1 MSNHLPG
8 IKLLFIS
15 LILSLAYLIGFE
27 PFGYK
32 YIGLLSVSILFY
44 FASKLEARKAALLL
58 FLFGFFLYCFGLYW
72 LYISIHIVSGA
83 PKILALILIAIL
95 SAYLS
100 VFYSIFGFIFAKLH
114 KKIRNEWLSFLF
126 IAPSLWTLLEIIRG
140 YLLTGFPWFSLG
152 YIETASFVSSW
163 APIGGVYLVS
173 LVVAMIASLILL
185 VFIKRSVMS
194 GSIIILI
201 TVFSYFLSI
210 HDWTIRSNESSYR
223 VALVQGNIEQDRKW
237 LRSEF
242 ENTLTHY
249 ASSLEGLEDI
259 DLVIWP
265 EVAIPSLR
273 RNVASYLES
282 LEAEMTKKG
291 IRMLILGINTQ
302 DNEGRVYNSMI
313 SLGAERHSY
322 QKRHLVPF
330 GEYFPVTEGIRSW
343 MRTMNLPSKDIS
355 KGDDKQQSFNLDDI
369 RMAPSICYEDIF
381 GSDLLDF
388 FPQSNVII
396 NITNNAW
403 FGQSIASAQHLQM
416 SKMRA
421 IESGRYLLRSTNT
434 GISSII
440 DPKGRIQA
448 TSKPFEYSVITGD
461 FYPMK
466 GQTPYMIWGDAF
478 SLLLSIFLM
487 TMGVIIGMLRL
498 KIKND

>member
-1 MSNHLPG
+1 
-8 IKLLFIS
+8 
-15 LILSLAYLIGFE
+15 
-27 PFGYK
+27 
-32 YIGLLSVSILFY
+32 
-44 FASKLEARKAALLL
+44 
-58 FLFGFFLYCFGLYW
+58 
-72 LYISIHIVSGA
+72 
-83 PKILALILIAIL
+83 
-95 SAYLS
+95 
-100 VFYSIFGFIFAKLH
+100 
-114 KKIRNEWLSFLF
+114 
-126 IAPSLWTLLEIIRG
+126 
-140 YLLTGFPWFSLG
+140 
-152 YIETASFVSSW
+152 
-163 APIGGVYLVS
+163 
-173 LVVAMIASLILL
+173 
-185 VFIKRSVMS
+185 MS

>member
-1 MSNHLPG
+1 M
-8 IKLLFIS
+8 
-15 LILSLAYLIGFE
+15 
-27 PFGYK
+27 
-32 YIGLLSVSILFY
+32 
-44 FASKLEARKAALLL
+44 
-58 FLFGFFLYCFGLYW
+58 
-72 LYISIHIVSGA
+72 
-83 PKILALILIAIL
+83 
-95 SAYLS
+95 
-100 VFYSIFGFIFAKLH
+100 
-114 KKIRNEWLSFLF
+114 
-126 IAPSLWTLLEIIRG
+126 
-140 YLLTGFPWFSLG
+140 
-152 YIETASFVSSW
+152 
-163 APIGGVYLVS
+163 
-173 LVVAMIASLILL
+173 
-185 VFIKRSVMS
+185 
-194 GSIIILI
+194 
-201 TVFSYFLSI
+201 
-210 HDWTIRSNESSYR
+210 
-223 VALVQGNIEQDRKW
+223 
-237 LRSEF
+237 
-242 ENTLTHY
+242 
-249 ASSLEGLEDI
+249 
-259 DLVIWP
+259 
-265 EVAIPSLR
+265 AIPSLR

-434 GISSII
+434 GISTII

>member
-1 MSNHLPG
+1 MSNHLSG

-32 YIGLLSVSILFY
+32 FIGLLSVSLLFY
-44 FASKLEARKAALLL
+44 LASKIEARKAALLL

-173 LVVAMIASLILL
+173 LVVAMIASLIVL
-185 VFIKRSVMS
+185 VFLKRSVMS

-201 TVFSYFLSI
+201 IVSSYFLSI

-273 RNVASYLES
+273 RNVVSYLQS

-291 IRMLILGINTQ
+291 LSLIHI
-302 DNEGRVYNSMI
+302 
-313 SLGAERHSY
+313 
-322 QKRHLVPF
+322 
-330 GEYFPVTEGIRSW
+330 
-343 MRTMNLPSKDIS
+343 
-355 KGDDKQQSFNLDDI
+355 
-369 RMAPSICYEDIF
+369 
-381 GSDLLDF
+381 
-388 FPQSNVII
+388 
-396 NITNNAW
+396 
-403 FGQSIASAQHLQM
+403 
-416 SKMRA
+416 
-421 IESGRYLLRSTNT
+421 
-434 GISSII
+434 
-440 DPKGRIQA
+440 
-448 TSKPFEYSVITGD
+448 
-461 FYPMK
+461 
-466 GQTPYMIWGDAF
+466 
-478 SLLLSIFLM
+478 
-487 TMGVIIGMLRL
+487 
-498 KIKND
+498 